1 MIIARC
7 LLSFVRNLLSLIYQF
22 KNSLVFTFKKRV
34 LFVVGIFV
42 LSNLTAQDSVGNK
55 KGFDLRLYLDTY
67 YSFDFTKPS
76 SHQKA
81 AFMYNHNRH
90 NEVSLNLG
98 LIAVAYADEK
108 IRANLGL
115 MAGTYPQYNLA
126 AEPRLLQS
134 VYEANIGLKLSKKHA
149 LWVDVG
155 ILPSHIGFE
164 SAISKDCATLTRSI
178 LAENSPYYEAGAK
191 VSYKTNN
198 SKWSFALLL
207 LNGWQRI
214 KRVDGNNTPAF
225 GTQVSFSPNASFS
238 INSSSFIGNDLPDSS
253 KKWRYFH
260 NAFALWQLN
269 KNLGLTLGF
278 DYGVQQQSTGSS
290 KMNQWFSPIV
300 VLKYDVKNWSLATRA
315 EYYDDAF
322 GVIVPLVNTQPFKMQ
337 GYSINLDR
345 KIGDKAMWRIEWRQL
360 RNKYPYFEK
369 GNALASSNQYITTSL
384 TVDIRK

>member
-1 MIIARC
+1 M
-7 LLSFVRNLLSLIYQF
+7 
-22 KNSLVFTFKKRV
+22 
-34 LFVVGIFV
+34 
-42 LSNLTAQDSVGNK
+42 
-55 KGFDLRLYLDTY
+55 RLYLDSY
-67 YSFDFTKPS
+67 YSYDFTNPA
-76 SHQKA
+76 SHEKA
-81 AFMYNHNRH
+81 SFMYNHNRH

-98 LIAVAYADEK
+98 LIAVAYADET

-225 GTQVSFSPNASFS
+225 GTQVSFLPNAILS
-238 INSSSFIGNDLPDSS
+238 INSSSFIGNDFPDSS

-260 NAFALWQLN
+260 NAFALWQLH
-269 KNLGLTLGF
+269 KNVGLTVGF
-278 DYGVQQQSTGSS
+278 DYGIQQQTPGST
-290 KMNQWFSPIV
+290 KMYKWFSPIV
-300 VLKYDVKNWSLATRA
+300 ILKYDFKNWSVATRA

-322 GVIVPLVNTQPFKMQ
+322 GIIVPLVNTRPFQMQ

-345 KIGDKAMWRIEWRQL
+345 KIGDKAMWRIEYRQL
-360 RNKYPYFEK
+360 RNSSPYFEK
-369 GNALASSNQYITTSL
+369 GNGLASSNQYLSTTL
-384 TVDIRK
+384 AVDIQK